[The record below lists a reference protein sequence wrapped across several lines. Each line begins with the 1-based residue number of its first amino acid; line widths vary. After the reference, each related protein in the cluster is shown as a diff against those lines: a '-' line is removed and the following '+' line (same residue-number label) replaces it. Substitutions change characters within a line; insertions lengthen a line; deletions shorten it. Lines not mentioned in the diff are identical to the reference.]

1 MTYKKPIDKADL
13 IYRWVLLMGW
23 MGHYQ
28 ARYAIRSTVDIIENF
43 YLPETKSAP
52 QAKLI
57 TLTLACQLAKDQV
70 TNIYTDVRYAFWVA
84 HNFGMLW
91 K

>member
-1 MTYKKPIDKADL
+1 M
-13 IYRWVLLMGW
+13 
-23 MGHYQ
+23 
-28 ARYAIRSTVDIIENF
+28 DIIENF

-70 TNIYTDVRYAFWVA
+70 TNIYTDVRYAF
-84 HNFGMLW
+84 
-91 K
+91 